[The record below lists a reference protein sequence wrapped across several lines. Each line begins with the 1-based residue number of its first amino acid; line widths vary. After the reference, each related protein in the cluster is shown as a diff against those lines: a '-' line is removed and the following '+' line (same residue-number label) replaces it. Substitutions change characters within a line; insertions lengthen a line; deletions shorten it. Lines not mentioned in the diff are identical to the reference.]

1 MKRKKK
7 KSKRYSHSNI
17 TILTILKQSLTIL
30 FISIIGESI
39 TGSILVSMKAK
50 LVDIAGILL
59 IIPALTDLRGNVGA
73 AFGERLSTL
82 LHLGIVKPKLE
93 FSPIIKSNIYA
104 SFSLTAGIAFII
116 GIISP
121 LFALLFKI
129 KSDSPLML
137 SFISESAGIISS
149 VILIPLVFAMVFYA
163 FKRHIDPD
171 NIVAPALP
179 VVGDI
184 VTITAIYLSA
194 MIAVKLRGLI
204 SLIPLF
210 AVITFLIGAKRK
222 YAKFPQR
229 YHYLYIVIQ
238 STPVLLI
245 CISIGIASGMF
256 LQNAESTFKLFPIL
270 LSIVPQV
277 IAQGGAIGGIIGS
290 RVSTALYLGTA
301 RPLVWNNEVSK
312 NFLSGIIMGI
322 IVGPAIAIITL
333 LAAII
338 TKTPIVS
345 FTKIFM
351 ISTISL
357 FLLSLFTSI
366 ISIYIAFV
374 SFKLNLDPSNIV
386 IPLITSI
393 GDVTGVLIL
402 LFVIEVFFTI

>member
-1 MKRKKK
+1 MKKRKKK
-7 KSKRYSHSNI
+7 SKKYFHSND

-82 LHLGIVKPKLE
+82 LHLGIVKPKIE
-93 FSPIIKSNIYA
+93 FNPVIKSNIYA
-104 SFSLTAGIAFII
+104 SFSLTAGIALII

-121 LFALLFKI
+121 IFALLFKI
-129 KSDSPLML
+129 KSDSLIIL

-149 VILIPLVFAMVFYA
+149 VILIPLVFLMVFYS
-163 FKRHIDPD
+163 FRHHIDPD

-184 VTITAIYLSA
+184 VTIMAIYLSA
-194 MIAVKLRGLI
+194 MIAVKLRSLI
-204 SLIPLF
+204 SLFPLF
-210 AVITFLIGAKRK
+210 AAITFLIGAKRK

-245 CISIGIASGMF
+245 CISIGITSGMF
-256 LQNAESTFKLFPIL
+256 LQNAEATFKLFPIL

-290 RVSTALYLGTA
+290 RISTALYLGNA

-345 FTKIFM
+345 FTKILM

>member
-1 MKRKKK
+1 VKRKKK
-7 KSKRYSHSNI
+7 KSKRYSHSNV
-17 TILTILKQSLTIL
+17 TILTILKQSLAIL

-50 LVDIAGILL
+50 LVAIPGILL

-121 LFALLFKI
+121 LFALLFRI

-149 VILIPLVFAMVFYA
+149 IILIPLVFAMVFYA
-163 FKRHIDPD
+163 FKHHIDPD

-194 MIAVKLRGLI
+194 MLAVKLRGLI
-204 SLIPLF
+204 SVAPLSL
-210 AVITFLIGAKRK
+210 VLVFLMGARRK
-222 YAKFPQR
+222 HAKFPNR
-229 YHYLYIVIQ
+229 YRFSYIVIQ
-238 STPVLLI
+238 SIPILLI
-245 CISIGIASGMF
+245 CISIGITSGMF
-256 LQNAESTFKLFPIL
+256 LQNAERTFKLFPIL

-301 RPLVWNNEVSK
+301 RPFVWNKEVSK
-312 NFLSGIIMGI
+312 NFLSGTIMGV
-322 IVGPAIAIITL
+322 IVGPIIAFITL

-338 TKTPIVS
+338 TKTPVIS
-345 FTKIFM
+345 IMKISL
-351 ISTISL
+351 ISTVSL

-366 ISIYIAFV
+366 ISIYIAFA
-374 SFKLNLDPSNIV
+374 SFKLKLDPSNIV

-402 LFVIEVFFTI
+402 LFVIKILLL

>member
-7 KSKRYSHSNI
+7 KPKRYSHSGI
-17 TILTILKQSLTIL
+17 TILTILKQSLAVL

-50 LVDIAGILL
+50 LVAIPGILL

-93 FSPIIKSNIYA
+93 FSLIIKSNIYA

-121 LFALLFKI
+121 LFAIIFKI
-129 KSDSPLML
+129 KSDSPLVL
-137 SFISESAGIISS
+137 SFISESTGIISS
-149 VILIPLVFAMVFYA
+149 IILIPLVFAMVFYS
-163 FKRHIDPD
+163 FKYHIDPD

-179 VVGDI
+179 VIGDI

-194 MIAVKLRGLI
+194 ILAVKLRSLI
-204 SLIPLF
+204 SILPLF
-210 AVITFLIGAKRK
+210 IIAIFLIGGRRK
-222 YAKFPQR
+222 YTKFPKR
-229 YHYLYIVIQ
+229 YNFSYIVIQ
-238 STPVLLI
+238 STPILLI
-245 CISIGIASGMF
+245 CISIGITSGMF
-256 LQNAESTFKLFPIL
+256 LQNAERTFKLFPIL

-301 RPLVWNNEVSK
+301 RPFMWNKEISK

-322 IVGPAIAIITL
+322 LVGPTIAIITL
-333 LAAII
+333 LASMI

-345 FTKIFM
+345 LVKISL

-366 ISIYIAFV
+366 ISIYIAFI
-374 SFKLNLDPSNIV
+374 SFKLKLDPSNIV

-393 GDVTGVLIL
+393 GDVIGVLIL
-402 LFVIEVFFTI
+402 LSVIKILLL

>member
-7 KSKRYSHSNI
+7 KSKRYSRSNV
-17 TILTILKQSLTIL
+17 TILTILKQSLAIL

-50 LVDIAGILL
+50 LVAIPGILL

-121 LFALLFKI
+121 LFALLFRI

-149 VILIPLVFAMVFYA
+149 IILIPLVFAMVFYA
-163 FKRHIDPD
+163 FKHHIDPD

-179 VVGDI
+179 VIGDI

-194 MIAVKLRGLI
+194 ILAVKLRGLI
-204 SLIPLF
+204 SVLPFFIVL
-210 AVITFLIGAKRK
+210 AFLMGARRK
-222 YAKFPQR
+222 NAKFPNR
-229 YHYLYIVIQ
+229 YRFSYIVVQ

-245 CISIGIASGMF
+245 CISIGITSGMF
-256 LQNAESTFKLFPIL
+256 LQNAEKTFKLFPIL

-301 RPLVWNNEVSK
+301 RPFVWNKEVSK
-312 NFLSGIIMGI
+312 NFLSGTIMGI
-322 IVGPAIAIITL
+322 IVGPIIALITL

-338 TKTPIVS
+338 TKTPIIS
-345 FTKIFM
+345 IAKISL
-351 ISTISL
+351 ISTVSL

-366 ISIYIAFV
+366 ISIYIAFA
-374 SFKLNLDPSNIV
+374 SFKLKLDPSNIV

-402 LFVIEVFFTI
+402 LFVIKILLL